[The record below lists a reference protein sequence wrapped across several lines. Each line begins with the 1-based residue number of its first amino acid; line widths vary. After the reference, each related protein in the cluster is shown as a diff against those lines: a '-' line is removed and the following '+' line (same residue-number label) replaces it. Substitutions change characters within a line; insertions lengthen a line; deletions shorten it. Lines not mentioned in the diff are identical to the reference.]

1 MHSFKQQQMLVGTN
15 VLAASYAVI
24 GAAGASRG
32 NTLALLSS
40 NGWLCAGVVA
50 HGSLQY
56 VGLFFYLLLLQHH
69 SPRTAVTYATVRKA
83 ATVLIAM
90 CLQPG
95 LKFDG
100 VYRSRLLAVGGF
112 VATFPIGP
120 VCAKRK
126 GSTEY
131 PSIVP
136 NKRIRIDCFENK
148 PLFPWLLL
156 KHGIPPNQFLC
167 LRVFALLFSDEEV
180 VVGKKEFG
188 ELSPLLPLFTTL
200 WWRFDETILILI
212 LNLLMK

>member
-1 MHSFKQQQMLVGTN
+1 MASPSSIRQQMLVGTN

-90 CLQPG
+90 CL
-95 LKFDG
+95 
-100 VYRSRLLAVGGF
+100 SRRLPTIGYFIGAATVLSSFF
-112 VATFPIGP
+112 V
-120 VCAKRK
+120 V
-126 GSTEY
+126 
-131 PSIVP
+131 
-136 NKRIRIDCFENK
+136 
-148 PLFPWLLL
+148 
-156 KHGIPPNQFLC
+156 
-167 LRVFALLFSDEEV
+167 
-180 VVGKKEFG
+180 
-188 ELSPLLPLFTTL
+188 
-200 WWRFDETILILI
+200 
-212 LNLLMK
+212 